1 MGIFSGKSQAGVE
14 VGVADNKGS
23 HGRDNKIRMYE
34 PLRLSGRLGQG
45 VDKNK
50 GLEVVGELDVN
61 SLNFCRFSIASA
73 PISGKGKGK
82 EAEGVLVVP
91 SLLDSEYVRPSPH
104 MGSTR
109 LISRRTSTTFHH
121 SSDFIHH
128 SVMSPP
134 SKPQGLVRRV
144 RVSSC
149 RYIAPSQLDPKRRKD

>member
-1 MGIFSGKSQAGVE
+1 MESPQRKYPQCRRMEWASSE
-14 VGVADNKGS
+14 VSLGLGWTIGVADNKGS

-73 PISGKGKGK
+73 PSSGKGKGK

-91 SLLDSEYVRPSPH
+91 SLLDSEYV
-104 MGSTR
+104 
-109 LISRRTSTTFHH
+109 
-121 SSDFIHH
+121 
-128 SVMSPP
+128 SPP
-134 SKPQGLVRRV
+134 IHGQYYADV
-144 RVSSC
+144 
-149 RYIAPSQLDPKRRKD
+149 